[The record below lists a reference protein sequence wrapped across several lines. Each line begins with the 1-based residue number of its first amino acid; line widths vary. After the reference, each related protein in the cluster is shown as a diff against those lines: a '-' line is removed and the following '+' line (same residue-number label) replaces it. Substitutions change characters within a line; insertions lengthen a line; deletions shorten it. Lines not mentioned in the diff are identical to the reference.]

1 MLGFKILLGV
11 AALMR
16 IFGFWWILVVVG
28 VWWFFVLVGW
38 GVGLRG
44 FRSFRFGG
52 FDVGWFGSSCE
63 VWVFWCWGF
72 RCSGFFA
79 LA

>member
-1 MLGFKILLGV
+1 M
-11 AALMR
+11 
-16 IFGFWWILVVVG
+16 G

-52 FDVGWFGSSCE
+52 FDVGCLVVLVRFGYFGVGYFGVLGFLRLRDWCNIDSWRFAV
-63 VWVFWCWGF
+63 VWAVGV
-72 RCSGFFA
+72 
-79 LA
+79 